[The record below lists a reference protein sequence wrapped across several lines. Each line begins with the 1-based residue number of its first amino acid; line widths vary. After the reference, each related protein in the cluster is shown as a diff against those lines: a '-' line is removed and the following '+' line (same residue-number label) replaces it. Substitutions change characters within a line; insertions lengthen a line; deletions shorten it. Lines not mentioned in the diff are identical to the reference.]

1 MKKKVRNLSFLL
13 FVVLIMALSIWGP
26 EALAKYK
33 DRAILDETHEQTVES
48 ASEGY
53 RYTLNSNEKLYILS
67 RCLNSQSLPESEQNA
82 LTRKEAENV
91 DFPDLEGAY
100 AFVVNHRGPSGKE
113 ITSEEIYE
121 ACNKGLEM
129 LKELDIL
136 PHGVRRWTRHLMTPP
151 CIPPLMC
158 RSLRIMWRSGK

>member
-67 RCLNSQSLPESEQNA
+67 RCLNSQNLPESEQNA

-100 AFVVNHRGPSGKE
+100 AFVVNHRGPSGQE
-113 ITSEEIYE
+113 IT
-121 ACNKGLEM
+121 
-129 LKELDIL
+129 DIRDL
-136 PHGVRRWTRHLMTPP
+136 LGDGHHRDAEQEDERQQPGDCRADGRPAHLGH
-151 CIPPLMC
+151 C
-158 RSLRIMWRSGK
+158 LRFAA

>member
-53 RYTLNSNEKLYILS
+53 R
-67 RCLNSQSLPESEQNA
+67 
-82 LTRKEAENV
+82 
-91 DFPDLEGAY
+91 
-100 AFVVNHRGPSGKE
+100 
-113 ITSEEIYE
+113 
-121 ACNKGLEM
+121 
-129 LKELDIL
+129 
-136 PHGVRRWTRHLMTPP
+136 
-151 CIPPLMC
+151 
-158 RSLRIMWRSGK
+158 

>member
-1 MKKKVRNLSFLL
+1 MKKESKEPVL
-13 FVVLIMALSIWGP
+13 FAVVVLIMALSIWGP

-91 DFPDLEGAY
+91 DFPDLEGA
-100 AFVVNHRGPSGKE
+100 
-113 ITSEEIYE
+113 
-121 ACNKGLEM
+121 
-129 LKELDIL
+129 
-136 PHGVRRWTRHLMTPP
+136 
-151 CIPPLMC
+151 
-158 RSLRIMWRSGK
+158 